1 MRGGVSDSFYVVSDN
16 FSSSP
21 HARGCFWASWWRTM
35 TTRVFPACA
44 GVFPGRPERVIS
56 PSGLPRMRGGVSEE
70 KENKNVFAQ
79 SSPHARGC
87 FQGDLECPSLPLVF
101 PACAGVFLSTD
112 GGAAI
117 RLRLPRM
124 RGGVSRPKASQESGK
139 RSSPH
144 ARGCFLT
151 VAGRVVE
158 IKVFPACAGVFLNRV
173 LSNQS

>member
-87 FQGDLECPSLPLVF
+87 FSVRMAVQPSDYVF
-101 PACAGVFLSTD
+101 PACAGVFPDQRPARSPAR
-112 GGAAI
+112 G
-117 RLRLPRM
+117 LPRM
-124 RGGVSRPKASQESGK
+124 RGGVFALLFLPARVHMH
-139 RSSPH
+139 H
-144 ARGCFLT
+144 AVLDRGEGGFDRL
-151 VAGRVVE
+151 VDAFGD
-158 IKVFPACAGVFLNRV
+158 
-173 LSNQS
+173 